1 MNESQKNALLQEE
14 NVETEVDVVAL
25 FYRLVEKLKFI
36 LAAALLGAILAGVY
50 CYFIATPKYQATSK
64 LYVVNSSDSV
74 LNISDLQLGSY
85 LTSDYKEV
93 FTTWEVQE
101 MVISNLNLPYTY
113 SQLAKMVTIQN
124 PSNSRILNITV
135 TSSSAQEAAR
145 IANELANVG
154 GEYITRMMGTSVPS
168 VLSQALEPVR
178 PVSPK
183 KAQTIIIGFLLGFI
197 LAAAVFVIR
206 FIVDDKIKT
215 SDDIRRYI
223 GMTTLA
229 IIPVNEKVD

>member
-25 FYRLVEKLKFI
+25 FYRLLEKLKFI

-101 MVISNLNLPYTY
+101 MVIGNLNLPYTY

-135 TSSSAQEAAR
+135 TSSSAQEAAS
-145 IANELANVG
+145 IANELASVG